1 MKKITIVSGIQ
12 LSDNPRVVK
21 EATTL
26 ANAGFDVEVLC
37 SLLKPEDQTRNRRL
51 EETHAFRVQRV
62 LDASRSGIQDWL
74 NWQWLRLQRKAAL
87 TVYRFTARESV
98 HQLGY
103 TADGLLKAC

>member
-26 ANAGFDVEVLC
+26 TNAGFDVEVLC

-51 EETHAFRVQRV
+51 E
-62 LDASRSGIQDWL
+62 DI
-74 NWQWLRLQRKAAL
+74 AL
-87 TVYRFTARESV
+87 
-98 HQLGY
+98 
-103 TADGLLKAC
+103 